1 MSIVSKKDDSDKS
14 TMSIVSK
21 KDDSDKS
28 AMSTVLKKDDS
39 DKSTMITVSKKDDDD
54 DGDKSTMEKRSLLLK
69 KRVLDIN
76 NLQREIE
83 KLANDVCMKL
93 YEKSCKRCRSCKR
106 AYDEMVKI
114 LKGKNKFMEIE
125 KLVSKRPPSC
135 HMHECYMTMPIRN
148 ITNNFYDVAC
158 SMEIEKPEDASKELN
173 YIFEMLECYRD
184 LSPEKWI
191 IVNIFTT
198 PEEMKYRYGVTDHI
212 PYSMMNKNSLESHVI
227 YVHLLMAVL
236 DKTL

>member
-1 MSIVSKKDDSDKS
+1 MSIVS
-14 TMSIVSK
+14 
-21 KDDSDKS
+21 
-28 AMSTVLKKDDS
+28 KKDDS
-39 DKSTMITVSKKDDDD
+39 DKSTMITVSKKDNSDKSAMSTVSKKDDSDKSTMITVSKKDDD

-83 KLANDVCMKL
+83 KLASDVCMKL

-148 ITNNFYDVAC
+148 ITNNFYDVAVVW
-158 SMEIEKPEDASKELN
+158 KLK
-173 YIFEMLECYRD
+173 
-184 LSPEKWI
+184 
-191 IVNIFTT
+191 
-198 PEEMKYRYGVTDHI
+198 
-212 PYSMMNKNSLESHVI
+212 SLKMHQRN
-227 YVHLLMAVL
+227 
-236 DKTL
+236 

>member
-1 MSIVSKKDDSDKS
+1 MSTVSKKDDSDKS

-21 KDDSDKS
+21 DDND
-28 AMSTVLKKDDS
+28 
-39 DKSTMITVSKKDDDD
+39 DDDD
-54 DGDKSTMEKRSLLLK
+54 DGYKSTMEEHSLLLK

-83 KLANDVCMKL
+83 KLASDVCMKL

-114 LKGKNKFMEIE
+114 LKEKNKFMEIE
-125 KLVSKRPPSC
+125 KLVSKRPPSY
-135 HMHECYMTMPIRN
+135 HMYECYMTMPIRN

-158 SMEIEKPEDASKELN
+158 NMEIEKHEDASKELY

-198 PEEMKYRYGVTDHI
+198 PEEMKHRYGVTGHI
-212 PYSMMNKNSLESHVI
+212 PYNMLNKNSLESHVI
-227 YVHLLMAVL
+227 YLHLLMAVL